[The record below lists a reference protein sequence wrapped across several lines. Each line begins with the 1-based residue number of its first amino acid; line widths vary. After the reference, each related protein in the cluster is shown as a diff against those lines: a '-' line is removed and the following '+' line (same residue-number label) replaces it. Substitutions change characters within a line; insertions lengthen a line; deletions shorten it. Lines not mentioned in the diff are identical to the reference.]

1 MNKLDV
7 AKLFNDTRAAM
18 VKYGPE
24 ILTGIG
30 IAGMITTTILAVKAT
45 PKALKLMDAKRE
57 ELEIRQDEKLT
68 VAETVKA
75 TWKCY
80 VPAAVCG
87 ATATACLIG
96 ASTENNRRKAALAAA
111 YNLSASAFADYKDKV
126 KEMVG
131 EKKEREVRDEVAKDN
146 LHKNPV
152 EQSAIIV
159 NGNGNTRFFD
169 DISKRRFTSDIDKV
183 KRAVNE
189 LNAKMLRGDDYVSL
203 NDFYYEIGLDD
214 IDYGDDVG
222 WNIYHGRKGLIEV
235 DFHARLDTD
244 NVPCIVLKYDVK
256 PERGY
261 ME

>member
-7 AKLFNDTRAAM
+7 AKLFNDVRTSM

-45 PKALKLMDAKRE
+45 PKALDLIEDKRE
-57 ELEIRQDEKLT
+57 ELELESDEKLT
-68 VAETVKA
+68 VGETVKA

-80 VPAAVCG
+80 VPAVVCG
-87 ATATACLIG
+87 VTATACLIG

-111 YNLSASAFADYKDKV
+111 YNLTATAYSEYKDKV
-126 KEMVG
+126 TEMVG

-146 LHKNPV
+146 LHKKPV

-159 NGNGNTRFFD
+159 NGTGNTRFFD
-169 DISKRRFTSDIDKV
+169 DISKRRFTSDIDKI
-183 KRAVNE
+183 KRAVND
-189 LNAKMLRGDDYVSL
+189 LNARMLRGDDYVSL
-203 NDFYYEIGLDD
+203 NDFYYEIGLERV
-214 IDYGDDVG
+214 DYGDDVG
-222 WNIYHGRKGLIEV
+222 WNVYHGRRGLIEV
-235 DFHARLDTD
+235 DFHAQLDTD
-244 NVPCIVLKYDVK
+244 NIPCIVLKYDVK

-261 ME
+261 MG